1 MPDDDLILE
10 PDGPARAALVWLHGL
25 GATAAD
31 FADLPRSLG
40 VPGLRV
46 LLPQAPTRPVSV
58 FGGAAAPAWCDLAP
72 QPDGGIL
79 SDRGGLEE
87 TARRVRAA
95 LDRQTA
101 QGVARLAV
109 GGYSQGAAAA
119 LYCALTR
126 PDGLT
131 AAAGLSG
138 YLPQD
143 AWLAQHADRRGFRV
157 PFFLAH
163 GRRDEV
169 VPHEYGAASRD
180 WLRERGAETEW
191 FEGGFAHEVRADELD
206 ALAAF
211 LRARLG

>member
-1 MPDDDLILE
+1 MPDDDLTLD
-10 PDGPARAALVWLHGL
+10 PAGPATAALVWLHGL

-31 FADLPRSLG
+31 FADLGRALG
-40 VPGLRV
+40 IPGLRII
-46 LLPQAPTRPVSV
+46 LPQAPTRPVTV
-58 FGGAAAPAWCDLAP
+58 FGGAEAPAWCDLVP

-87 TARRVRAA
+87 SAARARAL
-95 LDRQTA
+95 LDEQA
-101 QGVARLAV
+101 AAGVAALAV
-109 GGYSQGAAAA
+109 GGYSQGAATA

-126 PDGLT
+126 PDGLA

-143 AWLAQHADRRGFRV
+143 AWLAERADARGFRV

-169 VPHEYGAASRD
+169 VPRKYGAASRS
-180 WLRERGAETEW
+180 WLRRRGAEVEW
-191 FEGGFAHEVRADELD
+191 YEGDFAHEVRPGELD

>member
-1 MPDDDLILE
+1 MPGDDLTLD
-10 PDGPARAALVWLHGL
+10 PAGPATAALVWLHGL
-25 GATAAD
+25 GAAAAD
-31 FADLPRSLG
+31 FADLHRSLDI
-40 VPGLRV
+40 PGLRIV
-46 LLPQAPTRPVSV
+46 LPQAPTRPVAV
-58 FGGAAAPAWCDLAP
+58 FGGAAAPAWCDLVP

-79 SDRGGLEE
+79 SDRDGLEE
-87 TARRVRAA
+87 SAARVRAI
-95 LDRQTA
+95 LDA
-101 QGVARLAV
+101 QAAVGIAKLAV

-126 PDGLT
+126 PDGLA

-143 AWLAQHADRRGFRV
+143 AWLAEHADERGFRV

-163 GRRDEV
+163 GNQDEV
-169 VPHEYGAASRD
+169 VPCKYGAASRD
-180 WLRERGAETEW
+180 WLHERGAETEW

>member
-31 FADLPRSLG
+31 FADLGRSLG

-79 SDRGGLEE
+79 SERGGLEE

-95 LDRQTA
+95 LDRQAA

-126 PDGLT
+126 PDGLA

-143 AWLAQHADRRGFRV
+143 AWLAKHADEHGFRV

-169 VPHEYGAASRD
+169 VRHEYGAASRD
-180 WLRERGAETEW
+180 WLRGRGAEVEW
-191 FEGGFAHEVRADELD
+191 FEGDFAHEARADELA

>member
-1 MPDDDLILE
+1 MPGDDLILE
-10 PDGPARAALVWLHGL
+10 PGGPARAALVWLHGL
-25 GATAAD
+25 GAAAAD
-31 FADLPRSLG
+31 FADLHDRLG

-46 LLPQAPTRPVSV
+46 LLPQAPTRPVAV
-58 FGGAAAPAWCDLAP
+58 FGGAAAPAWCDLVP

-79 SDRGGLEE
+79 SDRAGLEE
-87 TARRVRAA
+87 TAARVRAA
-95 LDRQTA
+95 LDRQA
-101 QGVARLAV
+101 AAGIDRLAV

-126 PDGLT
+126 PDGLA

-143 AWLAQHADRRGFRV
+143 AWLEEHADARAWRI

-163 GRRDEV
+163 GRGDEV
-169 VPHEYGAASRD
+169 VPRAYGAASRD
-180 WLRERGAETEW
+180 WLRQRGAEVAW
-191 FEGGFAHEVRADELD
+191 FEGDFAHEVRAEELD